1 MSELPIKTEAEHE
14 AAMSNL
20 SCPHLGKNG
29 CSVYDD
35 RPLICRLFGTTPKL
49 LCPHGK
55 RPDEMIDPLIEDE
68 IQQFYLSAR
77 KVLV

>member
-14 AAMSNL
+14 AAMVNL
-20 SCPHLGKNG
+20 SCPHLENKG

-35 RPLICRLFGTTPKL
+35 RPIICRLFGTTPKL
-49 LCPHGK
+49 LCPHGR
-55 RPDEMIDPLIEDE
+55 RPDELIDPLIEAE
-68 IQQFYLSAR
+68 INQFFLSAR